1 LKVKKLQDKILT
13 SSILKSKIDKDN
25 FGKINKQKK
34 EGKLE
39 KKWKKKMKKK
49 TKKKKEEEEECT
61 MDYYCN
67 LQCIGCG
74 WTVNSPHPLAYYLI
88 YISFHPCLF
97 LLY

>member
-1 LKVKKLQDKILT
+1 
-13 SSILKSKIDKDN
+13 
-25 FGKINKQKK
+25 
-34 EGKLE
+34 LE

>member
-39 KKWKKKMKKK
+39 KK
-49 TKKKKEEEEECT
+49 
-61 MDYYCN
+61 
-67 LQCIGCG
+67 
-74 WTVNSPHPLAYYLI
+74 
-88 YISFHPCLF
+88 
-97 LLY
+97 